1 MNKKIS
7 VIDLFAGSGGISE
20 GFHRQGYNIVAYIEK
35 DRYACET
42 LLTRYIYWVLKK
54 KGNKNVYYDYL
65 KGSLNKEA
73 LYTYVNSFN
82 PVINIEISDAML
94 PQIIKSIKKNM
105 KVLNIKNIDVFIG
118 GPPCQA
124 YSLIGRARDAYNMEH
139 DPRNLLYKYYVALL
153 KEFRPEVFVFE
164 NVNGILSAGN
174 GKLWEDVQSYFRN
187 AGYEVDFRVLD
198 ASNFMVLQKRKRVIL
213 IGWRKKLRLSYP
225 LFDKVRHNY
234 LVRDLLLDLP
244 PLQPGQTIDVGNYN
258 SEPSEYLIK
267 TGIRTDRDILIQ
279 HAVRPL
285 NENDRQIYKIAIKL
299 WRKSY
304 KRLIYSDLP
313 ESLKTHRNA
322 RSFLDRFKVVADD
335 LPYSHT
341 IVAHIAKDGHYYI
354 HPDINQ
360 ARSISVRE
368 AARLQSFPDNYKF
381 EGPRT
386 AQLTQIGNAVPPLMA
401 ERIAEKIKEM
411 LL

>member
-7 VIDLFAGSGGISE
+7 VIDLFAGSGGLSE

-54 KGNKNVYYDYL
+54 KGNKNIYYDYL

-164 NVNGILSAGN
+164 NVSGILSAGN
-174 GKLWEDVQSYFRN
+174 GKLWEDVQLYFRN

-198 ASNFMVLQKRKRVIL
+198 ASDFMVLQKRKRVIL
-213 IGWRKKLRLSYP
+213 IGWREKLKLSYP

-267 TGIRTDRDILIQ
+267 TCIRTDRDILIQ
-279 HAVRPL
+279 HVR
-285 NENDRQIYKIAIKL
+285 
-299 WRKSY
+299 
-304 KRLIYSDLP
+304 
-313 ESLKTHRNA
+313 
-322 RSFLDRFKVVADD
+322 LDRLMKM
-335 LPYSHT
+335 
-341 IVAHIAKDGHYYI
+341 IGRYI
-354 HPDINQ
+354 
-360 ARSISVRE
+360 
-368 AARLQSFPDNYKF
+368 RLQ
-381 EGPRT
+381 
-386 AQLTQIGNAVPPLMA
+386 
-401 ERIAEKIKEM
+401 
-411 LL
+411 